1 MEEKGRDESR
11 KEGGMRAVKS
21 ANFTGTW
28 KFTREKKN
36 IIYNFY
42 SGVFYLLD

>member
-28 KFTREKKN
+28 KFTRAKKKH
-36 IIYNFY
+36 
-42 SGVFYLLD
+42 YLQFLQWSFLLA